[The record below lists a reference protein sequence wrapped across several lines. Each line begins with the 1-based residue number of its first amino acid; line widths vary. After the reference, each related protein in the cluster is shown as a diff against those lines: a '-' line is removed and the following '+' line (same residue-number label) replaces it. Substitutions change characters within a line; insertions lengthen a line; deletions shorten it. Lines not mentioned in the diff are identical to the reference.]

1 MEINLDGQKLKKEE
15 NKLENLEQ
23 ASFED
28 IIKTA
33 DLENKN
39 EIMAVIV
46 NNEVYDLNQKIMEAA
61 DQTAE
66 IKTVKIN
73 SELGNRIYR
82 RSLYLV
88 MAKAIYDIFPEAVL
102 KIEISI
108 SNGIYCELGN
118 KSGLSKSDLKKI
130 REKMKE
136 IIAADHKIKRHSLN
150 QEEILEV
157 IRGGRCSFKEDLI
170 KQQNKDRYTIYELA
184 GYYDYF
190 YYNMVP
196 STAYLKE
203 FELYLRIPGFVLLF
217 PKFFSAKK
225 IPKFIEQP
233 KLANIFLEY
242 ERLGKILEITNAA
255 ELNKT
260 VEAGK
265 YNELIRIAEALHE
278 KKIAGIADRIKS
290 GMPRNKIILIAGPTS
305 SGKTTFTHR
314 LSTQLKINGLRPVQI
329 SVDDYFV
336 DRDNTPLDQN
346 GDPDF
351 ESIDAI
357 NLDLF
362 NEHLLKLIQGEEI
375 ELPKF
380 NFARGIREKSGKK
393 MQLADD
399 QPILIEGIHGLNDKM
414 TEVIPQDLKF
424 KIYISALTQLN
435 IDCHNRIPTTDTR
448 LIRRIVR
455 DNQYRNLSATDTLT
469 LWQRVRRGEEKNIFP
484 YQENADVMFN
494 SALIY
499 ELSVLK
505 NYVEPMLKQIDKTDK
520 NYHQA
525 QRLLEILSN
534 FKTIPDAEVP
544 FTSILR
550 EFTGRS
556 VFREE

>member
-1 MEINLDGQKLKKEE
+1 MDIKLDNEKLKIIEKNSIENIIAASDISNKE
-15 NKLENLEQ
+15 
-23 ASFED
+23 D
-28 IIKTA
+28 
-33 DLENKN
+33 
-39 EIMAVIV
+39 IMAVIIE
-46 NNEVYDLNQKIMEAA
+46 NEVYDLNEEL
-61 DQTAE
+61 DRDVE
-66 IKTVKIN
+66 IKTVSIS

-88 MAKAIYDIFPEAVL
+88 MAKSIYELFPETVL

-108 SNGIYCELGN
+108 SNGIYCELKN
-118 KSGLSKSDLKKI
+118 KPSLSKNDLVKLKK
-130 REKMKE
+130 RMKE
-136 IIAADHKIKRHSLN
+136 IIDADHKIKKHILKK
-150 QEEILEV
+150 EKVLEIIKNEN
-157 IRGGRCSFKEDLI
+157 CSFRSELI
-170 KQQNKDRYTIYELA
+170 EQQQKDYYTLYELD

-196 STAYLKE
+196 STSYLRE
-203 FELYLRIPGFVLLF
+203 FDLHLRIPGFVLLF
-217 PKFFSAKK
+217 PKFFSNKK
-225 IPKFIEQP
+225 VPKFIEQP
-233 KLANIFLEY
+233 KLANVFLEH
-242 ERLGKILEITNAA
+242 ERLGEILGVN
-255 ELNKT
+255 NV
-260 VEAGK
+260 VEFNRVIENQE

-278 KKIAGIADRIKS
+278 KKIAEIADRIKS

-329 SVDDYFV
+329 SGDDYFV
-336 DRDNTPLDQN
+336 NRENTPTDEN
-346 GDPDF
+346 GELDF
-351 ESIDAI
+351 ESIKAI

-380 NFARGIREKSGKK
+380 NFEKGVREESGKFLK
-393 MQLADD
+393 LDDD
-399 QPILIEGIHGLNDKM
+399 QPILIEGIHGLNDRM

-455 DNQYRNLSATDTLT
+455 DNQYRNLSAADTLN
-469 LWQRVRRGEEKNIFP
+469 LWQSVRKGEEKNIFP
-484 YQENADVMFN
+484 YQENADAMFN

-505 NYVEPMLKQIDKTDK
+505 NYGEPLLKQIDKINR
-520 NYHQA
+520 NYYQA

-534 FKTIPDAEVP
+534 FKAVPDSEVP

-550 EFTGRS
+550 EFTGMS
-556 VFREE
+556 VFRDK

>member
-1 MEINLDGQKLKKEE
+1 MNINLDGEKLKIIDKSSIEAIIAESKIKE
-15 NKLENLEQ
+15 KK
-23 ASFED
+23 D
-28 IIKTA
+28 
-33 DLENKN
+33 
-39 EIMAVIV
+39 IMAVIIENQV
-46 NNEVYDLNQKIMEAA
+46 CDLNEELDRDVKIE
-61 DQTAE
+61 
-66 IKTVKIN
+66 TVKIN

-88 MAKAIYDIFPEAVL
+88 MAKAVYGLFSDSVL

-108 SNGIYCELGN
+108 SNGIYCELEN
-118 KSGLSKSDLKKI
+118 KSSLSKADLNRIKE
-130 REKMKE
+130 RMQE
-136 IIAADHKIKRHSLN
+136 IITADHKIKKHKLN
-150 QEEILEV
+150 KKEVLEIIKDEN
-157 IRGGRCSFKEDLI
+157 CSFRSELI
-170 KQQNKDRYTIYELA
+170 KQQDRDYYTLYELD

-196 STAYLKE
+196 STSYLRE
-203 FELYLRIPGFVLLF
+203 FDLHLRIPGFVLLF
-217 PKFFSAKK
+217 PKFFSSKK
-225 IPKFIEQP
+225 VPKFIEQP

-242 ERLGKILEITNAA
+242 ERLGKILRGKKVV
-255 ELNKT
+255 ELNQV
-260 VEAGK
+260 VENK
-265 YNELIRIAEALHE
+265 EYNELIRIAEALHE
-278 KKIAGIADRIKS
+278 KKIAEIADKIKS

-336 DRDNTPLDQN
+336 DRKNTPLDKN

-357 NLDLF
+357 NLELF
-362 NEHLLKLIQGEEI
+362 NDHLLKLIQGEEI

-380 NFARGIREKSGKK
+380 NFNKGFRGKSGKYLK
-393 MQLADD
+393 LEED

-455 DNQYRNLSATDTLT
+455 DNQYRGLSAAATLN
-469 LWQRVRRGEEKNIFP
+469 LWQSVRKGEEKNIFP

-505 NYVEPMLKQIDKTDK
+505 NYVEPLLKQIDRTNK
-520 NYHQA
+520 NYYQA

-534 FKTIPDAEVP
+534 FKAIPDSEVP

-550 EFTGRS
+550 EFTGMS

>member
-1 MEINLDGQKLKKEE
+1 MNINLDGEKLKIIEKSSIEE
-15 NKLENLEQ
+15 IISESEIENQ
-23 ASFED
+23 KD
-28 IIKTA
+28 
-33 DLENKN
+33 
-39 EIMAVIV
+39 IMAVVIE
-46 NNEVYDLNQKIMEAA
+46 NEVYDLNEYL
-61 DQTAE
+61 DRDAE

-88 MAKAIYDIFPEAVL
+88 MAKAVYDLFPESIL

-108 SNGIYCELGN
+108 SNGIYCELEN
-118 KSGLSKSDLKKI
+118 KSSLSKSDISKIKQRMQEIIEADYKIKKHKLKKEEVI
-130 REKMKE
+130 E
-136 IIAADHKIKRHSLN
+136 IIKKEN
-150 QEEILEV
+150 
-157 IRGGRCSFKEDLI
+157 CSFRSELI
-170 KQQNKDRYTIYELA
+170 EQQNKDYYTLYELE

-196 STAYLKE
+196 STSYLQE
-203 FELYLRIPGFVLLF
+203 FDLHLRIPGFVLLF
-217 PKFFSAKK
+217 PKFFSNKK
-225 IPKFIEQP
+225 VPKFKEQP

-242 ERLGKILEITNAA
+242 ERLGTILGISNVF
-255 ELNKT
+255 ELNQL
-260 VEAGK
+260 VEENE

-278 KKIAGIADRIKS
+278 KKIAKIADRIKS

-329 SVDDYFV
+329 SVDNYFV
-336 DRDNTPLDQN
+336 DRKNTPLDEN
-346 GDPDF
+346 GEPNF
-351 ESIDAI
+351 ESIDA
-357 NLDLF
+357 LDLELF
-362 NEHLLKLIQGEEI
+362 NEHLLKLIQGEKV
-375 ELPKF
+375 ELPRF
-380 NFARGIREKSGKK
+380 NFEKGIREKSGKFL
-393 MQLADD
+393 QLEDD

-455 DNQYRNLSATDTLT
+455 DNQYRNLSAADTLN
-469 LWQRVRRGEEKNIFP
+469 LWKAVRKGEEKNIFP

-505 NYVEPMLKQIDKTDK
+505 NYVEPLLKQIDKTNR
-520 NYHQA
+520 NYYQA

-534 FKTIPDAEVP
+534 FKAIPDDEVP

-550 EFTGRS
+550 EFTGMS

>member
-1 MEINLDGQKLKKEE
+1 MDINLDG
-15 NKLENLEQ
+15 ENLK
-23 ASFED
+23 
-28 IIKTA
+28 IIDESSLEKIIA
-33 DLENKN
+33 DSKIENQKD
-39 EIMAVIV
+39 IMAAIID
-46 NNEVYDLNQKIMEAA
+46 NEVYDLNHKI
-61 DQTAE
+61 DRDAE
-66 IKTVKIN
+66 IKTVKID

-82 RSLYLV
+82 RSLYFV
-88 MAKAIYDIFPEAVL
+88 MAKAVYNLFPEVVL

-108 SNGIYCELGN
+108 SNGIYCELKN
-118 KSGLSKSDLKKI
+118 KSNLNKSDVSKI
-130 REKMKE
+130 KEKMQK
-136 IIAADHKIKRHSLN
+136 IIEADYQIKRHKFTK
-150 QEEILEV
+150 EEVLE
-157 IRGGRCSFKEDLI
+157 IIEKENCTFRKDLI
-170 KQQNKDRYTIYELA
+170 KQQDKDYYILYELD

-196 STAYLKE
+196 STSYLRE
-203 FELYLRIPGFVLLF
+203 FDLHLRIPGFVLLF
-217 PKFFSAKK
+217 PKFFSSKK
-225 IPKFIEQP
+225 VPKFKEQP
-233 KLANIFLEY
+233 KLANIFLEH
-242 ERLGKILEITNAA
+242 ERLGEILGINNVV
-255 ELNKT
+255 ELNK
-260 VEAGK
+260 VIENNE
-265 YNELIRIAEALHE
+265 YNELIRISEALHE
-278 KKIAGIADRIKS
+278 KKIAEIADKIKS

-336 DRDNTPLDQN
+336 DRKNTPLDEN

-351 ESIDAI
+351 ESINAI
-357 NLDLF
+357 NLELF
-362 NEHLLKLIQGEEI
+362 NNHLLKLSQGEKI

-380 NFARGIREKSGKK
+380 DFNKGVRKKSGKF
-393 MQLADD
+393 LELEDD

-448 LIRRIVR
+448 LIRRMVR
-455 DNQYRNLSATDTLT
+455 DNQYRGLAAAETLN
-469 LWQRVRRGEEKNIFP
+469 LWQSVRRGEEKNIFP

-499 ELSVLK
+499 ELAVLK
-505 NYVEPMLKQIDKTDK
+505 NYVEPLLKQIDRTNK

-534 FKTIPDAEVP
+534 FKAIPDDEVP

-550 EFTGRS
+550 EFTGMS
-556 VFREE
+556 IFRDE

>member
-1 MEINLDGQKLKKEE
+1 MDINLDGEKLKIIEKSSLEKIIADSKIKE
-15 NKLENLEQ
+15 KK
-23 ASFED
+23 D
-28 IIKTA
+28 V
-33 DLENKN
+33 
-39 EIMAVIV
+39 MAVIID
-46 NNEVYDLNQKIMEAA
+46 NEIYDLNQKIDRNAK
-61 DQTAE
+61 
-66 IKTVKIN
+66 IKTIKIN

-88 MAKAIYDIFPEAVL
+88 MAKAVYEIFPDAVL

-108 SNGIYCELGN
+108 SNGIYCELDN
-118 KSGLSKSDLKKI
+118 KSSLSKSDLTKI
-130 REKMKE
+130 KSRMKE
-136 IIAADHKIKRHSLN
+136 IIDADYKIKRHRLKKS
-150 QEEILEV
+150 EV
-157 IRGGRCSFKEDLI
+157 LDIIKNENCSFRTELI
-170 KQQNKDRYTIYELA
+170 EQQDRDYYILYELD

-196 STAYLKE
+196 STSYLRE
-203 FELYLRIPGFVLLF
+203 FDLHLRIPGFVLLF
-217 PKFFSAKK
+217 PKFFANKK
-225 IPKFIEQP
+225 VPKFIEQP

-242 ERLGKILEITNAA
+242 ERLGNILGVNNVV
-255 ELNKT
+255 ELNK
-260 VEAGK
+260 VIEDKK

-278 KKIAGIADRIKS
+278 KKIAEIADRIK
-290 GMPRNKIILIAGPTS
+290 GEMPRNKIILIAGPTS

-336 DRDNTPLDQN
+336 DRENTPLDKN

-351 ESIDAI
+351 ESIKAI

-362 NEHLLKLIQGEEI
+362 NEHLLKLIQGEEV
-375 ELPKF
+375 ELPSF
-380 NFARGIREKSGKK
+380 NFEKGVRERSGKFLK
-393 MQLADD
+393 LDED

-455 DNQYRNLSATDTLT
+455 DNQYRNLSAADTLN
-469 LWQRVRRGEEKNIFP
+469 LWKSVRKGEEKNIFP

-505 NYVEPMLKQIDKTDK
+505 NYVEPLLKQIDKTNK
-520 NYHQA
+520 NYYQA

-534 FKTIPDAEVP
+534 FKAIPDKEVP

-550 EFTGRS
+550 EFTGMS

>member
-1 MEINLDGQKLKKEE
+1 MNIDLDGEKLKIIEK
-15 NKLENLEQ
+15 
-23 ASFED
+23 SSIED
-28 IIKTA
+28 II
-33 DLENKN
+33 LESRTEDPKN
-39 EIMAVIV
+39 IMAVVID
-46 NNEVYDLNQKIMEAA
+46 NEVFDLNEQLDRDARIEK
-61 DQTAE
+61 
-66 IKTVKIN
+66 VKIN

-88 MAKAIYDIFPEAVL
+88 MAKAVYELFPDSVL

-108 SNGIYCELGN
+108 SNGIYCELEN
-118 KSGLSKSDLKKI
+118 KSSLSKADLNKLKT
-130 REKMKE
+130 RMKE
-136 IIAADHKIKRHSLN
+136 IIDADYRINKHRLKKSEVLEIIKN
-150 QEEILEV
+150 ENCTF
-157 IRGGRCSFKEDLI
+157 RGELI
-170 KQQNKDRYTIYELA
+170 EQQDKDYYTLYELD

-196 STAYLKE
+196 STSYLRE
-203 FELYLRIPGFVLLF
+203 FDLHLRIPGFVLLF
-217 PKFFSAKK
+217 PKFFSSKK
-225 IPKFIEQP
+225 VPKFKEQP

-242 ERLGKILEITNAA
+242 ERLGKILGVNNVV
-255 ELNKT
+255 ELNRV
-260 VEAGK
+260 VENK
-265 YNELIRIAEALHE
+265 EYNELIRIAEALHE
-278 KKIAGIADRIKS
+278 KKIAEIADKIKG

-314 LSTQLKINGLRPVQI
+314 LSTQLKINGLRPVQV
-329 SVDDYFV
+329 SVDNYFV
-336 DRDNTPLDQN
+336 DRENTPLDNN

-357 NLDLF
+357 NLELF
-362 NEHLLKLIQGEEI
+362 NEHLLKLIQGEEV

-380 NFARGIREKSGKK
+380 NFEKGIREKSGKYLK
-393 MQLADD
+393 LEED

-455 DNQYRNLSATDTLT
+455 DNQYRGLSAADTLN
-469 LWQRVRRGEEKNIFP
+469 LWQSVRKGEEKNIFP
-484 YQENADVMFN
+484 YQENADQMFN

-505 NYVEPMLKQIDKTDK
+505 NYVEPLLKQIDRTNK
-520 NYHQA
+520 NYYQA

-534 FKTIPDAEVP
+534 FKAIPDTEVP

-550 EFTGRS
+550 EFTGMS

>member
-1 MEINLDGQKLKKEE
+1 MNINLDGEKLK
-15 NKLENLEQ
+15 
-23 ASFED
+23 
-28 IIKTA
+28 IIDKSSIEA
-33 DLENKN
+33 IIAESKIKAKKDV
-39 EIMAVIV
+39 MAVIIE
-46 NNEVYDLNQKIMEAA
+46 NQICDLNDDLDRDAKIE
-61 DQTAE
+61 
-66 IKTVKIN
+66 TVKIN

-88 MAKAIYDIFPEAVL
+88 LAKVVYEIFSDSVL

-108 SNGIYCELGN
+108 SNGIYCELEN
-118 KSGLSKSDLKKI
+118 KASLSKADLNKI
-130 REKMKE
+130 KERMQE
-136 IIAADHKIKRHSLN
+136 IIAADHKIKKHKLN
-150 QEEILEV
+150 KKEVLEIIKDEN
-157 IRGGRCSFKEDLI
+157 CSFRSELI
-170 KQQNKDRYTIYELA
+170 KQQDRDYYTLYELD

-196 STAYLKE
+196 STSYLRE
-203 FELYLRIPGFVLLF
+203 FDLHLRIPGFVLLF
-217 PKFFSAKK
+217 PKFFSSKK
-225 IPKFIEQP
+225 VPKFKEQP

-242 ERLGKILEITNAA
+242 ERLGKILGVNNVV
-255 ELNKT
+255 ELNQV
-260 VEAGK
+260 VENK
-265 YNELIRIAEALHE
+265 EYNELIRIAEALHE
-278 KKIAGIADRIKS
+278 KKIAEIADRIKS
-290 GMPRNKIILIAGPTS
+290 GMPRNKIILVAGPTS

-336 DRDNTPLDQN
+336 DRQNTPLDKN

-351 ESIDAI
+351 ESIEAI

-362 NEHLLKLIQGEEI
+362 NDHLLKLIQGEEI
-375 ELPKF
+375 ELPRF
-380 NFARGIREKSGKK
+380 NFHKGVRERSGKYLK
-393 MQLADD
+393 LKED

-455 DNQYRNLSATDTLT
+455 DNQYRGLSAADTLN
-469 LWQRVRRGEEKNIFP
+469 LWKSVRKGEEKNIFP

-505 NYVEPMLKQIDKTDK
+505 NYVEPLLKQIDKTNK
-520 NYHQA
+520 NYYQA

-534 FKTIPDAEVP
+534 FKAIPDSEVP

-550 EFTGRS
+550 EFTGMS

>member
-1 MEINLDGQKLKKEE
+1 MNINLDGEKLK
-15 NKLENLEQ
+15 
-23 ASFED
+23 
-28 IIKTA
+28 IIEKSSIETIIA
-33 DLENKN
+33 ESKIKN
-39 EIMAVIV
+39 EKDVMAVIID
-46 NNEVYDLNQKIMEAA
+46 NEVYDLNEQL
-61 DQTAE
+61 DRDAE
-66 IKTVKIN
+66 IETVKIN

-82 RSLYLV
+82 RSLFLV
-88 MAKAIYDIFPEAVL
+88 LAKVIYEFFPDSIL

-108 SNGIYCELGN
+108 SNGIYCELEN
-118 KSGLSKSDLKKI
+118 KSSLSKSDLNKI
-130 REKMKE
+130 KGRMEE
-136 IIAADHKIKRHSLN
+136 IIAADNKIKKHKLKK
-150 QEEILEV
+150 EEVLE
-157 IRGGRCSFKEDLI
+157 IIKNENCTFRRELI
-170 KQQNKDRYTIYELA
+170 KQQDNDYYILYELD

-196 STAYLKE
+196 STSYLRE
-203 FELYLRIPGFVLLF
+203 FDLHLRIPGFVLLF
-217 PKFFSAKK
+217 PKFFSSKQV
-225 IPKFIEQP
+225 PKFIEQP

-242 ERLGKILEITNAA
+242 ERLGKILGISNVV
-255 ELNKT
+255 ELNQVVK
-260 VEAGK
+260 EKK

-329 SVDDYFV
+329 SVDNYFV
-336 DRDNTPLDQN
+336 NRDNTPLDKN
-346 GDPDF
+346 GEPDF
-351 ESIDAI
+351 ESIKAI
-357 NLDLF
+357 NLELF
-362 NEHLLKLIQGEEI
+362 NEHLLKLIQGEEV
-375 ELPKF
+375 ELLRF
-380 NFARGIREKSGKK
+380 NFEEGVREKSGKYL
-393 MQLADD
+393 QLEDD

-455 DNQYRNLSATDTLT
+455 DNQYRGLSAAKTLN
-469 LWQRVRRGEEKNIFP
+469 LWRGVRKGEEKNIFP

-505 NYVEPMLKQIDKTDK
+505 NYVEPLLKQIDKTNK
-520 NYHQA
+520 NYYQA
-525 QRLLEILSN
+525 QRLLEILSS
-534 FKTIPDAEVP
+534 FKAIPDQEVP

-550 EFTGRS
+550 EFTGMS

>member
-1 MEINLDGQKLKKEE
+1 MNINIDGEKLKIIEKSSIKSIIEE
-15 NKLENLEQ
+15 SKIEEKK
-23 ASFED
+23 D
-28 IIKTA
+28 V
-33 DLENKN
+33 
-39 EIMAVIV
+39 MAVILD
-46 NNEVYDLNQKIMEAA
+46 NEICDLTEEIDRDAK
-61 DQTAE
+61 

-88 MAKAIYDIFPEAVL
+88 LAKAVYELFPKSIL

-108 SNGIYCELGN
+108 SNGIYCELEN
-118 KSGLSKSDLKKI
+118 KSSLSKSDLNKIKK
-130 REKMKE
+130 RMQE
-136 IIAADHKIKRHSLN
+136 IISADQKIEKHKLN
-150 QEEILEV
+150 KKEV
-157 IRGGRCSFKEDLI
+157 LKITKDENCSFRSELI
-170 KQQNKDRYTIYELA
+170 KQQDKDYYILYELD

-196 STAYLKE
+196 STSYLRE
-203 FELYLRIPGFVLLF
+203 FDLHLRIPGFVLLF
-217 PKFFSAKK
+217 PKFFSSKK
-225 IPKFIEQP
+225 VPKFIEQP

-242 ERLGKILEITNAA
+242 ERLGKILGVNNVV
-255 ELNKT
+255 ELNQ
-260 VEAGK
+260 VIEDNE

-278 KKIAGIADRIKS
+278 KKIAEIADRIKS
-290 GMPRNKIILIAGPTS
+290 GMPRNKIILVAGPTS

-329 SVDDYFV
+329 SVDNYFV
-336 DRDNTPLDQN
+336 NRENTPLDKN
-346 GDPDF
+346 GEPDF
-351 ESIDAI
+351 ESIHSI
-357 NLDLF
+357 NLELF
-362 NEHLLKLIQGEEI
+362 NEHLLKLIQGEKV
-375 ELPKF
+375 ELPRF
-380 NFARGIREKSGKK
+380 NFETGVREKSGKHLK
-393 MQLADD
+393 LDDD

-424 KIYISALTQLN
+424 KVYISALTQLN

-455 DNQYRNLSATDTLT
+455 DNQYRSLTAAETLK
-469 LWQRVRRGEEKNIFP
+469 LWKGVRRGEEKNIFP

-505 NYVEPMLKQIDKTDK
+505 NYVEPLLKQIDRTNK
-520 NYHQA
+520 NYYQA

-534 FKTIPDAEVP
+534 FKAIPDHEVP

-550 EFTGRS
+550 EFTGMS